1 MRKNDVIDQVPLP
14 DTRGVATARGRRDW
28 LRAIWLR
35 YENSALPLGFK
46 WSMSIALLI
55 IVAMGVL
62 GFFLIQQQ
70 EAGYRNQAERYSQL
84 LVAQLGRV
92 AGEPLMAGD
101 SLALQVLLKRHAQD
115 PLILGVGLY
124 DAEGEL
130 VASEGIMPPLRV
142 GNHWSSPAGHVWEW
156 QNGRT
161 TALSYVS
168 PVQFQDVTAG
178 RLTVT
183 FDRSQSEADLDRTT
197 RFLFVST
204 LLMIGVGVLLG
215 ALLAYR
221 LSRPI
226 QRLAEVGENLH
237 AALPVAPVVR
247 RDEIGQV
254 LQTFRQLADGM
265 RARAHAEDAL
275 SRYVSA
281 DIARQVLD
289 GHRQLAPGGSSV
301 DGSVL
306 FCDIVGFT
314 ELSESREPVEI
325 ATLLNDYFGYMA
337 VAAESCGGTVDKFI
351 GDCIMIVFGVAGEN
365 RHHALHAMTCG
376 MLIQRLADRIN
387 VQRLDA
393 GFATVSFRIG
403 ISSGSMLAG
412 HLGSAERL
420 QFTVVGDT
428 VNVAA
433 RLCDMA
439 APGGVLMSEKTLAH
453 GVAGARTRYRSLG
466 AATIKGRREQVT
478 LIEMDVEAVARD
490 VDADRMIDQIL
501 HAMVPR

>member
-1 MRKNDVIDQVPLP
+1 MRKNEFIDEVPLAEARSVP
-14 DTRGVATARGRRDW
+14 SARGRRDW
-28 LRAIWLR
+28 LRGIWLR

-46 WSMSIALLI
+46 WSMSIAALI

-70 EAGYRNQAERYSQL
+70 ETGYRNQAERYSQL
-84 LVAQLGRV
+84 LVEQLGRI

-115 PLILGVGLY
+115 SLILGVGLH
-124 DAEGEL
+124 DAEGTL
-130 VASEGIMPPLRV
+130 VASEGIMPPLRT
-142 GNHWSSPAGHVWEW
+142 GRYSAGPTGHVWEW
-156 QNGRT
+156 RNGGT

-168 PVQFQDVTAG
+168 PVRFQDVTAG
-178 RLTVT
+178 QLTVT
-183 FDRSQSEADLDRTT
+183 FDRSQSEADLGRTT

-204 LLMIGVGVLLG
+204 LLLIAVGVLLG
-215 ALLAYR
+215 SALAYR

-226 QRLAEVGENLH
+226 QRLAKVGENLG

-254 LQTFRQLADGM
+254 LQTFRELADGI

-281 DIARQVLD
+281 DIARQVLE
-289 GHRQLAPGGSSV
+289 GQRQLAPGGTSIE
-301 DGSVL
+301 GSVL

-314 ELSESREPVEI
+314 ELSESRDPAEI
-325 ATLLNDYFGYMA
+325 GTLLNDYFGYLA
-337 VAAESCGGTVDKFI
+337 LAAESCAGTVDKFI

-365 RHHALHAMTCG
+365 RRHALHAMTCG
-376 MLIQRLADRIN
+376 MLIQRLAQRIN
-387 VQRLDA
+387 VQRSAA
-393 GFATVSFRIG
+393 GLATVSFRIG

-412 HLGSAERL
+412 NLGSAERL

-439 APGGVLMSEKTLAH
+439 SPGGVLMSEQTLAD
-453 GVAGARTRYRSLG
+453 GVAGGRTRYRSLG
-466 AATIKGRREQVT
+466 AAAIKGRREQVT
-478 LIEMDVEAVARD
+478 IIEMDVESVSRD

-501 HAMVPR
+501 HARVPL